1 MTCTLKLDVF
11 QNSKM
16 FLKTCLKVANL
27 DKNWQ
32 NDDDSI
38 KNVLIGDEN
47 LTVVGVAVVE
57 ENDVKR
63 LL

>member
-1 MTCTLKLDVF
+1 MFF
-11 QNSKM
+11 QNSRM
-16 FLKTCLKVANL
+16 FFKTCLKVSNL

-47 LTVVGVAVVE
+47 LTVVGVDVVE